1 MCVHIMTIVAMA
13 DNYEHDLPPNYIW
26 LFKSLKCSECV
37 VGSLVISFLS
47 HLQATPP
54 SYVLFLLSTQ
64 MVQNLDRRCDGYV
77 DSAREARKTP
87 NRTWKRYETVGSRYT
102 RVWVRSRDHNPEDSR
117 IAVGNSLH
125 SRVSNLERIAGTTS
139 FLHFSKE
146 QDIPSVVK
154 CGNGKSPIKGGCKW
168 ENPLHMGDFPL
179 PCLITR
185 HNQNHAGTETGT
197 DTCCTSFG
205 LKSPMES
212 TDKNHSDL
220 QNSELLRIT

>member
-1 MCVHIMTIVAMA
+1 MCCGFSGYFFFEPSPG
-13 DNYEHDLPPNYIW
+13 N
-26 LFKSLKCSECV
+26 
-37 VGSLVISFLS
+37 
-47 HLQATPP
+47 PP

-87 NRTWKRYETVGSRYT
+87 NRTGKRYETVGSRYT

-117 IAVGNSLH
+117 ISVGNPLH
-125 SRVSNLERIAGTTS
+125 SRVSNLERIAGWNYIIPS
-139 FLHFSKE
+139 LKE
-146 QDIPSVVK
+146 QYIPSVVK

-185 HNQNHAGTETGT
+185 HNQNRAGTETGT
-197 DTCCTSFG
+197 DTCYTSFG

-212 TDKNHSDL
+212 TNKNHSDL